1 MTETNITNS
10 QLYELAKEM
19 WDSLE
24 DHHVGQEEHA
34 LELKAEI
41 EKVREAQRALAKT
54 LREIQFALYRQQN
67 PGKRR
72 PAHPQHDGD
81 IFGGCN
87 E

>member
-19 WDSLE
+19 WNSLE
-24 DHHVGQEEHA
+24 DHRVGQEERG

-41 EKVREAQRALAKT
+41 EKVREAQGAMAKT
-54 LREIQFALYRQQN
+54 LREIQFALHRRQN

-72 PAHPQHDGD
+72 PAHPRHDGD
-81 IFGGCN
+81 IFGGSQ
-87 E
+87 